1 MRFWRCTMSYRQFDW
16 DDSDHL
22 KALVKSAL
30 IELLQERPEEIAD
43 LLAEILEDLAL
54 AKAIE
59 AGETTPL
66 TSREAIFKILEA

>member
-1 MRFWRCTMSYRQFDW
+1 MPETTLN
-16 DDSDHL
+16 SDNPDQL
-22 KALVKSAL
+22 KILVKTVL

-43 LLAEILEDLAL
+43 LLAEIIEDLAL